1 VVSEPIEVHGLRLG
15 AAGLSEQGP
24 RSENQD
30 AVLVDALGRHGL
42 VAVADGMG
50 GERGGRVA
58 AECALRVLADRAP
71 ITSLDAARRAVHAA
85 DREIRERAEAEP
97 DTLAGMGCALALLS
111 LARSRD
117 GRAGWIVAHVGDVR
131 VVSRSPDGTVR
142 LETRDHTPAFGRW
155 EAGEIELDEVP
166 EAEGANRLQRAV
178 GRGGEADAGFI
189 PASPGWRYLLLSD
202 GVTKAMRMD
211 ELGRALAAADPEATC
226 AAIRDKV
233 LERGP
238 DDNFSAVAVHI
249 AGGPAPTADPGPGA
263 RATTED
269 NTMIH
274 PRPATAPQAQA
285 RRGPLYASL
294 GLGVLALL
302 VALGAG
308 WLAWE
313 ARAAANE
320 RTAVE
325 RELTELRREV
335 EALRAEVGAIADPF
349 GPDATATD
357 TLP

>member
-1 VVSEPIEVHGLRLG
+1 VSEAITVHGLQLR

-30 AVLVDALGRHGL
+30 AILVDTLARHGL

-58 AECALRVLADRAP
+58 ADAALRVLADSAP
-71 ITSLDAARRAVHAA
+71 ITSLDAARRAANAA
-85 DREIRERAEAEP
+85 DRTIREMAEAEP

-111 LARSRD
+111 LARARD
-117 GRAGWIVAHVGDVR
+117 GRVGWIVAHVGDVR

-189 PASPGWRYLLLSD
+189 PARPGWRYLLLSD
-202 GVTKAMRMD
+202 GVTKAMRLD
-211 ELGRALAAADPEATC
+211 ELGNALGTDDPDATC
-226 AAIRDKV
+226 AAIRAKV

-249 AGGPAPTADPGPGA
+249 DGGPGITPDPSPGA
-263 RATTED
+263 GDTRED
-269 NTMIH
+269 TTMIH
-274 PRPATAPQAQA
+274 PRSTTAPHQGGSTAL
-285 RRGPLYASL
+285 RYAAL
-294 GLGVLALL
+294 AIAAIALL
-302 VALGAG
+302 VALGAA

-313 ARAAANE
+313 ARDDAAD
-320 RTAVE
+320 RIGME
-325 RELTELRREV
+325 REVTELRREV
-335 EALRAEVGAIADPF
+335 ESLRAEVGALTDPF
-349 GPDATATD
+349 GPDATAAD